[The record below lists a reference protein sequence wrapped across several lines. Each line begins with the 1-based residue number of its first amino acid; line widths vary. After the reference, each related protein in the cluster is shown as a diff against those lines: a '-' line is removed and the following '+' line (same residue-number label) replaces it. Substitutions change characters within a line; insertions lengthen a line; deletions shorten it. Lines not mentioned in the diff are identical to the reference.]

1 MVMKKYLLFSI
12 LLASVMLITSCVP
25 AAGPVVTETEEPVMV
40 EYSKINAA
48 EAKEM
53 IDSDDV
59 IILDV
64 RTLEEY
70 EEIRIEGAL
79 LIPEDQIRS
88 LAPEMLPDKGAIIL
102 VYCRSGRRSEI
113 ASRELIDM
121 GYRHVYDFGGI
132 IDWPYETVSGK

>member
-1 MVMKKYLLFSI
+1 MKKTLLISILLFSV
-12 LLASVMLITSCVP
+12 LLITSCVP
-25 AAGPVVTETEEPVMV
+25 AAGPVETVTEEPVMAV
-40 EYSKINAA
+40 YSKINAT

-53 IDSDDV
+53 IDSVDV

-79 LIPEDQIRS
+79 LIPEDQIRT
-88 LAPEMLPDKGAIIL
+88 LAPEMLPDKEAIIL
-102 VYCRSGRRSEI
+102 IYCRSGRRSEI
-113 ASRELIDM
+113 AARELIDM
-121 GYRHVYDFGGI
+121 GYRYVYDFGGI